1 MCVPLRERPL
11 SITIIVRSDTRTVL
25 YFLKPHIHIGS
36 NYEDQF
42 KKLVLTTMIQA
53 ANSSRYFCTRNAKWK
68 EYVNLYVL
76 VQCTPVLT
84 KNHQQN
90 AFKKNWS
97 KTFYSLAVILGTN
110 FINLNN
116 RKRKRFKE

>member
-1 MCVPLRERPL
+1 MEHFC
-11 SITIIVRSDTRTVL
+11 
-25 YFLKPHIHIGS
+25 
-36 NYEDQF
+36 DQF
-42 KKLVLTTMIQA
+42 EKLVLTTIIEAALEA
-53 ANSSRYFCTRNAKWK
+53 ANSSRYFCTRNAKGK

-76 VQCTPVLT
+76 VQFTPVSQK

-97 KTFYSLAVILGTN
+97 KTFYSQAVILGMN
-110 FINLNN
+110 FINLKN

>member
-25 YFLKPHIHIGS
+25 YFLKPHIHIES

-42 KKLVLTTMIQA
+42 KKLVLTTMIEA

-68 EYVNLYVL
+68 EYVTLYVL

-84 KNHQQN
+84 K
-90 AFKKNWS
+90 KS
-97 KTFYSLAVILGTN
+97 STECL
-110 FINLNN
+110 
-116 RKRKRFKE
+116 

>member
-1 MCVPLRERPL
+1 
-11 SITIIVRSDTRTVL
+11 
-25 YFLKPHIHIGS
+25 
-36 NYEDQF
+36 DQF
-42 KKLVLTTMIQA
+42 EKLVLTTIIEAALEA
-53 ANSSRYFCTRNAKWK
+53 ANSSRYFCTRNAKGK

-76 VQCTPVLT
+76 VQFTPVSQ

-97 KTFYSLAVILGTN
+97 KTFYSQAVILGMN
-110 FINLNN
+110 FINLKN